1 MHNNFYE
8 PTRQAPIGIVA
19 NFLNTLQR
27 LGRAFAPLIVIYII
41 NGRVPLTFSVG
52 GAVALILVLM
62 LAFSYFSYR
71 KFTFFV
77 DESIDAFVIEK
88 GVFNKSKI
96 TIQLDKI
103 QQVNLNQ
110 SFINRIVNVYAVE
123 IDSAGS
129 KDKEAVIPSMAW
141 ADANNLKKILL
152 NYQREQQADVAFEQG
167 VESTDLQEKK
177 TKIIG
182 VSTLLKVGLTANYLY
197 TAGLILVFVNMFLDS
212 FMGKKV
218 YEEYL
223 DEDSVNEY
231 VNSGFSALFAMYL
244 VAFIIVLVLIV
255 NVIRTLMKFWDF
267 KVVTTNNTL
276 VLSHGLISTR
286 NTIIRPNRVQKVVL
300 VQNYFQ
306 KLWDITS
313 LKIIQVAGVESQ
325 NNKTGLE
332 IPGCSTVE
340 KAEFFDIIYNKQGKK
355 QETFSL
361 KYNYRFL
368 GFRAFLLIGIPFAIY
383 TILYYKQ
390 LPTTQFFSIAIGY
403 SAVVFAMLYRLYR
416 VGTLFVNEDFIVLKT
431 GIWDIKH
438 TYLEPHKI
446 QKITLSQLWWQQSA
460 NVGSL
465 TLQTAG
471 GPLRFSTSKY
481 NELRKLRDIMLY
493 KVEVSDKNWM

>member
-1 MHNNFYE
+1 MHNNFYQ
-8 PTRQAPIGIVA
+8 PTRQAAIGIVA

-27 LGRAFAPLIVIYII
+27 LGRAFAPLIVIYFIKGSI
-41 NGRVPLTFSVG
+41 SFSFSIG
-52 GAVALILVLM
+52 GAVALIVVLM
-62 LAFSYFSYR
+62 LVFSYFSYR
-71 KFTFFV
+71 KFTFYI
-77 DESIDAFVIEK
+77 DEKIDAFVIEK

-141 ADANNLKKILL
+141 TDANNLKKILL
-152 NYQREQQADVAFEQG
+152 EYQKEQQATNIDEGATV
-167 VESTDLQEKK
+167 STVQN
-177 TKIIG
+177 TKEIG
-182 VSTLLKVGLTANYLY
+182 VGTLLKVGLTTNYLY
-197 TAGLILVFVNMFLDS
+197 TAGLIFVFVNMFLDS
-212 FMGKKV
+212 FVGKKV

-223 DEDSVNEY
+223 DEESVNEY
-231 VNSGFSALFAMYL
+231 VSNGFSAVYGLYI
-244 VAFIIVLVLIV
+244 VAFIILLVLVV
-255 NVIRTLMKFWDF
+255 NVFRTLMKFWDF
-267 KVVTTNNTL
+267 KITTTNNTL
-276 VLSHGLISTR
+276 VLSHGLVSTR

-313 LKIIQVAGVESQ
+313 LKIIQVAGVEGE

-332 IPGCSTVE
+332 IPGCSAVE
-340 KAEFFDIIYNKQGKK
+340 KAAFFDIIYNKQAEKS
-355 QETFSL
+355 TFSL

-368 GFRAFLLIGIPFAIY
+368 GFRAFMFIGLPLAIFAFM
-383 TILYYKQ
+383 YYGQ
-390 LPTTQFFSIAIGY
+390 LPFQKFISLVLGY
-403 SAVVFAMLYRLYR
+403 SIVVFAILFRMYK
-416 VGTLFVNEDFIVLKT
+416 VGRLFVNDSFIVLRT
-431 GIWDIKH
+431 GVWDIKH

-465 TLQTAG
+465 TLHTAG

-481 NELRKLRDIMLY
+481 NELKKLRDVMLY
-493 KVEVSDKNWM
+493 KVETAEKSWM